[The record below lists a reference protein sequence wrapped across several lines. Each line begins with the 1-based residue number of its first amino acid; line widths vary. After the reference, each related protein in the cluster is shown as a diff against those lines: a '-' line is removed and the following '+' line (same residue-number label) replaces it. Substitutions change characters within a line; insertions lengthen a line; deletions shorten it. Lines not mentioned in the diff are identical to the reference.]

1 MKKQLQAI
9 GILFV
14 AASLF
19 VGCNSPR
26 VSIEP
31 DKASTKSPASP
42 TAKIPAIDNTTE
54 SSTESPVAETPAI
67 GTTAE
72 ASTKTMIVKVFFNN
86 PETDPN
92 WSFECSN
99 VFAVERTIPKTDSV
113 ALAAINELLKGPT
126 DDEKA
131 KGYMSNINSGVK
143 VQKLTIVNSVA
154 KIDFDEQ
161 LQFQVG
167 GSCKVSAIYAQIKQT
182 LKQFSSVKDVII
194 SINGKTEDILQP

>member
-14 AASLF
+14 AASIF
-19 VGCNSPR
+19 VGCNSAQ
-26 VSIEP
+26 VTIEP
-31 DKASTKSPASP
+31 DKISVV
-42 TAKIPAIDNTTE
+42 
-54 SSTESPVAETPAI
+54 SPVIKDAPVPVATPAI
-67 GTTAE
+67 ETTAV
-72 ASTKTMIVKVFFNN
+72 ASTKTMVLKVFFNN
-86 PETDPN
+86 PKIDPN
-92 WSFECSN
+92 WEFECSN
-99 VFAVERTIPKTDSV
+99 VFAVERTIPKTDAI

-131 KGYMSNINSGVK
+131 KGFMSNINSGVK
-143 VQKLTIVNSVA
+143 VKNLSIKDSVA

>member
-9 GILFV
+9 GILFI
-14 AASLF
+14 AAFLF

-31 DKASTKSPASP
+31 DHPSNATPVSAPAV
-42 TAKIPAIDNTTE
+42 E
-54 SSTESPVAETPAI
+54 
-67 GTTAE
+67 TTAE

-86 PETDPN
+86 PKTDPN
-92 WSFECSN
+92 WNFECNN
-99 VFAVERTIPKTDSV
+99 VFAVERTIPKTDAI

-126 DDEKA
+126 AAEKE
-131 KGYMSNINSGVK
+131 KGYMTNLNSGVK
-143 VQKLTIVNSVA
+143 VKNLSIKDSVA

-182 LKQFSSVKDVII
+182 LKQFSSVKDVVI
-194 SINGKTEDILQP
+194 SINGQTEDILQP

>member
-19 VGCNSPR
+19 VGCNSAL

-31 DKASTKSPASP
+31 DLPSNVVPVVKDA
-42 TAKIPAIDNTTE
+42 
-54 SSTESPVAETPAI
+54 PVATPAI
-67 GTTAE
+67 ENTAE

-99 VFAVERTIPKTDSV
+99 VFAVERTIPKTDAV

-126 DDEKA
+126 AAEKE

-143 VQKLTIVNSVA
+143 VKNLSIKDSVA
-154 KIDFDEQ
+154 KIDFNEQ

-182 LKQFSSVKDVII
+182 LKQFPSVKDVII
-194 SINGKTEDILQP
+194 SINGQTEDILQP

>member
-1 MKKQLQAI
+1 MKKQLQSI

-19 VGCNSPR
+19 VGCTYPR

-31 DKASTKSPASP
+31 DLPSNA
-42 TAKIPAIDNTTE
+42 IPVVKDV
-54 SSTESPVAETPAI
+54 PVATPAI
-67 GTTAE
+67 ENTAE

-86 PETDPN
+86 PKTDPN
-92 WSFECSN
+92 WEFECSN

-194 SINGKTEDILQP
+194 SINGQTENILQP